1 MIRTYF
7 RKFSTARALYSAARA
22 GLIELDEGVTF
33 APSLQIKLH
42 GLRVLQLRVGSHT
55 HLDGRLVVRGDGF
68 VEIGR
73 HCSFR
78 AGTYIGSVVG
88 VDIGSHVFGAEG
100 VFISDNNN
108 HPVEPFLRQEMTR
121 APIGSYKWSWT
132 ADGVHSAPVVVE
144 DNVWLGRNCALLKG
158 VHVGR
163 DSVIALG
170 AVVIKDVPAG
180 AVAAGNPVCVV
191 KTFPT
196 LPC

>member
-1 MIRTYF
+1 MIRTYL
-7 RKFSTARALYSAARA
+7 RKFSTGRALYSAARA

-42 GLRVLQLRVGSHT
+42 GLRALQLRVGSHT
-55 HLDGRLVVRGDGF
+55 HLDGRLVIRGDGF

-78 AGTYIGSVVG
+78 MGTYIASVVG
-88 VDIGSHVFGAEG
+88 VNIGSHVFGAEG

-108 HPVEPFLRQEMTR
+108 HPVEPSLRQEMTR
-121 APIGSYKWSWT
+121 TPMGSSEWSWT
-132 ADGVHSAPVVVE
+132 ADGVLSAPVVVE
-144 DNVWLGRNCALLKG
+144 DNVWLGRNSALLKG

-170 AVVIKDVPAG
+170 AVVTKNVPAG
-180 AVAAGNPVCVV
+180 SVAAGNPACVV
-191 KTFPT
+191 KVFPT
-196 LPC
+196 LSC